1 LKRSLDH
8 GIGPLPISENA
19 MPFRP
24 DAFAGRPLA
33 ELLSAVARLDRG
45 ALADNA
51 VQLHHHAR
59 MVAPT
64 VTGNTLL
71 ADDHPVV
78 DVPGVMLEQYL
89 GGGGQGCVF
98 AGRVMATGA
107 LIAVKLLSHG
117 RAVREA
123 LLAARVRHPNVLRVL
138 RAQRA
143 GHYWVLLMELVHG
156 DELGAVAPASP
167 RVCFAKL
174 ADALTA
180 VAAARLV
187 HRDVKPANVLL
198 RQPDAT
204 PVLVD
209 FGLAVDLGSTQP
221 EDDAE
226 VSGTPFFLPPEAWRD
241 ARPEPSWDAYALGVT
256 AAVVLGAAP
265 KFPGD
270 LATIRPAKLN
280 GTFDLALRDS
290 LTDVEDIT
298 LRDWAGAL
306 VAPEP
311 HCRWTALASAAR
323 WLAV

>member
-1 LKRSLDH
+1 M
-8 GIGPLPISENA
+8 

-33 ELLSAVARLDRG
+33 ELLSAVARLDAG
-45 ALADNA
+45 AITDTDI
-51 VQLHHHAR
+51 QLHHHVR
-59 MVAPT
+59 VTAPT
-64 VTGNTLL
+64 VTGN
-71 ADDHPVV
+71 ARIPEDHPVIE
-78 DVPGVMLEQYL
+78 VPGVMLEQYL

-98 AGRVMATGA
+98 SGRVTATGA

-123 LLAARVRHPNVLRVL
+123 LLAARVRHPNVVRVL

-143 GHYWVLLMELVHG
+143 GNYWVLLMELVLG
-156 DELGAVAPASP
+156 DELGTVAPVSP
-167 RVCFAKL
+167 RSCFAKL

-187 HRDVKPANVLL
+187 HRDVKPANVLM
-198 RQPDAT
+198 RRPDAT

-209 FGLAVDLGSTQP
+209 FGLAVDLGSTQ

-241 ARPEPSWDAYALGVT
+241 ARPDPAWDAYALGVT

-265 KFPGD
+265 KFPSD
-270 LATIRPAKLN
+270 LATLRPAKLN
-280 GTFDLALRDS
+280 GAFDLALRES
-290 LTDVEDIT
+290 LTAVEDTT
-298 LRDWAGAL
+298 LRDWAGEL
-306 VAPEP
+306 VAVEP
-311 HCRWTALASAAR
+311 NRRWSALASAAR

>member
-1 LKRSLDH
+1 
-8 GIGPLPISENA
+8 

-33 ELLSAVARLDRG
+33 DLLSAIARLDTG
-45 ALADNA
+45 AFADSD
-51 VQLHHHAR
+51 VQMHHGR
-59 MVAPT
+59 IAPLT
-64 VTGNTLL
+64 VTGNARLPE
-71 ADDHPVV
+71 DHP
-78 DVPGVMLEQYL
+78 DIEVPGVMIEQYL

-98 AGRVMATGA
+98 SGRVTATGA
-107 LIAVKLLSHG
+107 LIAIKLLSHG

-123 LLAARVRHPNVLRVL
+123 LLAARVRHPNVVRVL

-143 GHYWVLLMELVHG
+143 GNYWVLLMELVVG

-167 RVCFAKL
+167 RTCFAKL

-187 HRDVKPANVLL
+187 HRDVKPANVLM
-198 RQPDAT
+198 RRPDAT

-209 FGLAVDLGSTQP
+209 FGLAIDLGSTQ
-221 EDDAE
+221 EVDTE
-226 VSGTPFFLPPEAWRD
+226 VSGTPYFLPPEAWRD
-241 ARPEPSWDAYALGVT
+241 ARPEPSWDAYALGVS

-270 LATIRPAKLN
+270 LATLRPAKLS
-280 GTFDLALRDS
+280 GTFDKALHDS
-290 LTDVEDIT
+290 LSGVEDTT
-298 LRDWAGAL
+298 LRDWAGEL
-306 VAPEP
+306 VAAEP
-311 HCRWTALASAAR
+311 HRRWTALASAAR